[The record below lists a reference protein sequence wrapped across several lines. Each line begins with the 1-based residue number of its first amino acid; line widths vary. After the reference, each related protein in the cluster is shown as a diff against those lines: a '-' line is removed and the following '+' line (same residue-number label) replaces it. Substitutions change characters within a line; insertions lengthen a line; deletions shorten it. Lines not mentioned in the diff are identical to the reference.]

1 MTHTASRA
9 NPPADALAKKPKR
22 SLSDLWADLRDVVW
36 PGKDI
41 AIEPTAPDLTLL
53 FKAQA
58 RLANIPESAI
68 HATAGYYRAIA
79 PTLNIEQLHQLALCF
94 NDEFEAGVAVG
105 EGAKR
110 GQRGE

>member
-1 MTHTASRA
+1 MTPTIGDLVRGLKDMAW
-9 NPPADALAKKPKR
+9 PIKP
-22 SLSDLWADLRDVVW
+22 
-36 PGKDI
+36 I

-58 RLANIPESAI
+58 RLAGIPESAI

-94 NDEFEAGVAVG
+94 NDEFEAGIAVG
-105 EGAKR
+105 EGARR
-110 GQRGE
+110 GQQGE

>member
-1 MTHTASRA
+1 MTPTIGDLVRGLKDMAWPV
-9 NPPADALAKKPKR
+9 NP
-22 SLSDLWADLRDVVW
+22 
-36 PGKDI
+36 I

-58 RLANIPESAI
+58 RLAGVPESAI

-79 PTLNIEQLHQLALCF
+79 PGLNIEQLHQLALCF

-105 EGAKR
+105 EGAR
-110 GQRGE
+110 RHQEGE

>member
-1 MTHTASRA
+1 MTLTIGDIIRGF
-9 NPPADALAKKPKR
+9 
-22 SLSDLWADLRDVVW
+22 RDFTW
-36 PGKDI
+36 PLKDV

-79 PTLNIEQLHQLALCF
+79 PNLNMEQLHQLALLF

-105 EGAKR
+105 EGAR
-110 GQRGE
+110 RQQEGE

>member
-1 MTHTASRA
+1 MTPTIGDLVRGLKDVAW
-9 NPPADALAKKPKR
+9 PLKP
-22 SLSDLWADLRDVVW
+22 
-36 PGKDI
+36 I

-79 PTLNIEQLHQLALCF
+79 PNLNMEQLHQLALLF
-94 NDEFEAGVAVG
+94 NDEFEAGIAVG
-105 EGAKR
+105 EGAR
-110 GQRGE
+110 RQQEGE

>member
-1 MTHTASRA
+1 MTHTASRK
-9 NPPADALAKKPKR
+9 NPDAKALAKKPR
-22 SLSDLWADLRDVVW
+22 RTVSDLWADLRNMVW
-36 PGKDI
+36 PVKPNLF
-41 AIEPTAPDLTLL
+41 EPTAPDLTLL
-53 FKAQA
+53 FRAQA

-79 PTLNIEQLHQLALCF
+79 PTLNMEQLHQLALLF

-110 GQRGE
+110 GQQGE